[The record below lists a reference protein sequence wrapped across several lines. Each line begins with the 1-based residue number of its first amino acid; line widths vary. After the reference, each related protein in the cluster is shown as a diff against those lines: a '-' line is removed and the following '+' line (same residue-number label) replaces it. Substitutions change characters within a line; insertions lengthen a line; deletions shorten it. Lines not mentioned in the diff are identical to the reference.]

1 MRDKLQAEI
10 DEETAL
16 TKKQEEILA
25 DLAQLEDRVRQ
36 RDARDI
42 DIAGELDHVQ
52 MQMDLLK
59 VFLKV
64 VFGYFFKFR
73 LLVISLEHM

>member
-25 DLAQLEDRVRQ
+25 DLAQLENRVRQ
-36 RDARDI
+36 REAREI
-42 DIAGELDHVQ
+42 DIVSELDHVQ

-59 VFLKV
+59 VA
-64 VFGYFFKFR
+64 
-73 LLVISLEHM
+73 SLYSVLNVSLGH